1 MIKILRIL
9 WGALCIVVTICF
21 LLASLS
27 TFIPPSYFSYPSLF
41 GLGFP
46 YIFVIY
52 LLCCVIGLFI
62 NRRYALI
69 RICLLPVSYF
79 NFTNTFALRTEQ
91 QWVMEKD
98 TSTLRVMTWNVQG
111 FVNNLRKE
119 SLSEYRDSR
128 EGIIRNI
135 NNYNP
140 DIICIQEYRNIENAK
155 RRYPIRKELD
165 SIGFKYYYC
174 SNDRVT
180 RLLKNSDATLTE
192 GVAIY
197 SKLPLIDSGRINI
210 NHDDKNENLIY
221 TDVMFNNKRVRV
233 FTAHLQSL
241 YIYTDTA
248 GKFQDES
255 IYEITYKEKRHAEYR
270 IRETEIKHE
279 EEVKIIRAAIDASNY
294 PVIYCGDMNTTPG
307 SYNYRLL
314 KDDNLQDAFLAK
326 GSGLGNTFYK
336 IGPTLRIDYCL
347 PDTAF
352 RVIQSKREKIK
363 LSDHFPVIADIQ
375 WK

>member
-1 MIKILRIL
+1 M
-9 WGALCIVVTICF
+9 
-21 LLASLS
+21 
-27 TFIPPSYFSYPSLF
+27 
-41 GLGFP
+41 
-46 YIFVIY
+46 
-52 LLCCVIGLFI
+52 
-62 NRRYALI
+62 
-69 RICLLPVSYF
+69 PVSYF